1 MKHFHRWGV
10 RPYCGEVLLAAR
22 PPVPCTSGDWIARLA
37 GEGVGGGRCVMQEG
51 GTAWT
56 STTIRE
62 WRIVKERR
70 GCRLVY
76 GGGVDTYGGGVD
88 TSCVDGGID

>member
-1 MKHFHRWGV
+1 
-10 RPYCGEVLLAAR
+10 
-22 PPVPCTSGDWIARLA
+22 
-37 GEGVGGGRCVMQEG
+37 MQEG